1 MSFPQKVW
9 SAILYGYFGNAL
21 VSLSLFFGNVM
32 LDDFAIG
39 FFFLAIGPA
48 FGAYLTQLLWQN
60 SSADF
65 SKLAHLL
72 TQCVLFVLVVHVQF
86 LMFKTYGFET
96 YSRHMAFLSAS
107 LFFPWLV
114 YAGILNS
121 ILVLIYFFTR
131 FFVKS
136 RK

>member
-1 MSFPQKVW
+1 
-9 SAILYGYFGNAL
+9 
-21 VSLSLFFGNVM
+21 M